1 MKKMYYKKT
10 LSNIAS
16 TPPCY
21 KRDFRRKGGKNY
33 PSTGVLD
40 LQIGLKT
47 TFSPKPFDQLR
58 MVEKITWKTLDATHE

>member
-1 MKKMYYKKT
+1 MYLYKKRFQISP
-10 LSNIAS
+10 L
-16 TPPCY
+16 
-21 KRDFRRKGGKNY
+21 RRLAIREILRGMGKNS